1 MVLTLCLSANTVIT
15 RESIEFSW
23 GLYCLVIWYLLF
35 YIICA
40 SAPQREPK
48 VTSES
53 PTSYVHLIEY
63 KLYFLWVKHV
73 RFLSCQDWDF
83 RKCPSNFWR
92 FLTIFWRGPIF
103 AENIQRHSDDL
114 WASPKL
120 LNPLSP
126 NIHIQI
132 PQTDLY
138 IFP

>member
-1 MVLTLCLSANTVIT
+1 MSFCKYCHHKRINRVFLGALLFGHLISFVLHNLCLGS
-15 RESIEFSW
+15 SD
-23 GLYCLVIWYLLF
+23 
-35 YIICA
+35 
-40 SAPQREPK
+40 QREPK

-53 PTSYVHLIEY
+53 PTSYLHLIEY

-83 RKCPSNFWR
+83 RKCPSDFWR